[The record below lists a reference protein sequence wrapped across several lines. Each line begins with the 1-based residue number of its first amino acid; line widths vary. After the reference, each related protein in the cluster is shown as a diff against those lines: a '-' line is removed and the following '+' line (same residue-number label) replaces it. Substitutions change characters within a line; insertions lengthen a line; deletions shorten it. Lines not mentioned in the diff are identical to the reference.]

1 MSTLWGG
8 VHLLI
13 VVVVVVVVV
22 VVIVVV
28 TVVVVLVV
36 VPGDGGG
43 AVLVLVAVHLF
54 LLNAWFIHFFW
65 HSNFLSTFFYPF
77 LSEVLF
83 NCTSSIF
90 LLLLCLSAAAT
101 CRLTRTVA
109 RSFQ

>member
-13 VVVVVVVVV
+13 VVVVVVVV

-36 VPGDGGG
+36 VPGDGG

>member
-13 VVVVVVVVV
+13 VVVVVVVV

-54 LLNAWFIHFFW
+54 LLNAWFIHFFGTPIFCPPFSI
-65 HSNFLSTFFYPF
+65 HFCLKCFSTVRLPFFFCCCACQQPQR
-77 LSEVLF
+77 
-83 NCTSSIF
+83 
-90 LLLLCLSAAAT
+90 AD
-101 CRLTRTVA
+101 
-109 RSFQ
+109 